1 MQQSKIDFAELNQR
15 AVRALPAIL
24 TRFLP
29 GGLVRGQEYITRNP
43 TRADRRLGSFK
54 VNMHTGRWA
63 DFATGD
69 TGGDIISLIAYVQR
83 IGQVDAARLVQEM
96 AGGGHV

>member
-1 MQQSKIDFAELNQR
+1 MQSANLDFVALNR
-15 AVRALPAIL
+15 WAVEGLPAIL
-24 TRFLP
+24 NRFLP
-29 GGLVRGQEYITRNP
+29 GGVMRGQEYIARNP

-69 TGGDIISLIAYVQR
+69 AGGDIISLIAYVKR
-83 IGQVDAARLVQEM
+83 IGQADAARLVQEM
-96 AGGGHV
+96 VGGGHV

>member
-1 MQQSKIDFAELNQR
+1 M
-15 AVRALPAIL
+15 
-24 TRFLP
+24 
-29 GGLVRGQEYITRNP
+29 RGQEYIARNP

-54 VNMHTGRWA
+54 VNIRTGRWY

-69 TGGDIISLIAYVQR
+69 AGGDIISLIAYVQR
-83 IGQVDAARLVQEM
+83 IGQADAARLLQQM

>member
-1 MQQSKIDFAELNQR
+1 MQSANLDFAALNR
-15 AVRALPAIL
+15 WAVERLPAIL

-29 GGLVRGQEYITRNP
+29 GGVMRGQEYIARNP

-69 TGGDIISLIAYVQR
+69 AGGDIISLIAYVQR
-83 IGQVDAARLVQEM
+83 IGQADAARLVQEM
-96 AGGGHV
+96 VGGGHV

>member
-1 MQQSKIDFAELNQR
+1 MQNVNLDFAALNR
-15 AVRALPAIL
+15 WAVERLPAIL
-24 TRFLP
+24 NRFLP
-29 GGLVRGQEYITRNP
+29 GGIMRGQEYIARNP

-69 TGGDIISLIAYVQR
+69 AGGDIISLIAYVQR
-83 IGQVDAARLVQEM
+83 IGQADAARLVQEM
-96 AGGGHV
+96 VGGGHV